1 MNHPPLPLCALAW
14 TPDLVSAIA
23 DASSAIG
30 RLDARISATVP
41 APAWHLR
48 ASWMG
53 YARALQ
59 LQKFEIEEI
68 DIISRECGLQ
78 LAGRPRLETAGAP
91 LSALEPWRNR
101 LAEEEGRHWREDL
114 PFSFDLPT
122 GWDEAPALARA
133 LALLDDWARRD
144 RTITPWLALPMVLRR
159 MGLTQRTLPCLV
171 TGDPGQ
177 RFVQGDR
184 PALLKR
190 LLKQLRRSAEDGLT
204 RLERLENAVQRSA
217 AAISAQHRSGKLTDL
232 GRLALTRPCLAA
244 RSLAPRLDL
253 TVSGAGKLL
262 ERATRL
268 GLLVE
273 ISGRGTWRS
282 YVTPDIAVSL
292 GLVAPMR
299 GRPRLVPAP
308 SPTLDSVL
316 AAFDAELA
324 EFDTRIAGL
333 GGPDLAGS
341 TINN

>member
-1 MNHPPLPLCALAW
+1 MNRPLPPLCALAW
-14 TPDLVSAIA
+14 TPDLVSALA

-30 RLDARISATVP
+30 RLDARISATTL

-48 ASWMG
+48 ASWNG
-53 YARALQ
+53 YAKALS
-59 LQKFEIEEI
+59 LQHLEIEEI

-78 LAGRPRLETAGAP
+78 LAGRPRLKTAAAP
-91 LSALEPWRNR
+91 FSALDPWRNR
-101 LAEEEGRHWREDL
+101 LAEKEGRHWREDL
-114 PFSFDLPT
+114 PFSFDLPA
-122 GWDEAPALARA
+122 GWDETPALARA

-144 RTITPWLALPMVLRR
+144 RTITPWLAFPVVLRR

-204 RLERLENAVQRSA
+204 RLERLEDTVQRGA
-217 AAISAQHRSGKLTDL
+217 ATIAAQHRPGKLADL

-244 RSLAPRLDL
+244 RSLALQLDL

-292 GLVAPMR
+292 GLVAPPR

-308 SPTLDSVL
+308 SPMLDSVL
-316 AAFDAELA
+316 AAFDAEMA
-324 EFDTRIAGL
+324 EFEARIAGL
-333 GGPDLAGS
+333 GGPGPAGS

>member
-1 MNHPPLPLCALAW
+1 MPLSAIAW
-14 TPDLVSAIA
+14 TPDLVSALA

-30 RLDARISATVP
+30 RLDARISATAL

-48 ASWMG
+48 ASWTG
-53 YARALQ
+53 YAKALS
-59 LQKFEIEEI
+59 LQHLEIEEI
-68 DIISRECGLQ
+68 DIISRQCGLQ

-91 LSALEPWRNR
+91 FSALEPWRNR
-101 LAEEEGRHWREDL
+101 LAEKEGRHWREDL
-114 PFSFDLPT
+114 PFSFDLPA

-144 RTITPWLALPMVLRR
+144 RTITPWLAFPMVLRR

-171 TGDPGQ
+171 MGDPGQ

-204 RLERLENAVQRSA
+204 RLERLEDTVQRG
-217 AAISAQHRSGKLTDL
+217 AAIVAAQHRPGKLADL

-244 RSLAPRLDL
+244 RSLAPELDL

-324 EFDTRIAGL
+324 EFDTRVEGL